1 MFLLPTPSDSNVC
14 PLVKND
20 IHIWL
25 IKLSDI
31 SSDKLTFLHSLLS
44 ASELKRNAGYK
55 FGSHRKRDTVCR
67 GLLRL
72 VLSNYLGQTP
82 SSLKFSSNAY
92 GKPSLDDCQINL
104 QFNLSHSGDY
114 IACAVTLDSPIGIDV
129 ETKQRKNNVMSIADH
144 YFTGTELADILAQTG
159 ENRHSKFFEY
169 WTLKEAYIKARGLG
183 LAIPLDQFSFSFTS
197 DNKISIDFDEAID
210 DSVENWSFWLWP
222 LGADYKLALAVQ
234 QIEAIQNTLVY
245 THIPDG

>member
-1 MFLLPTPSDSNVC
+1 MFFLPIESDSNVR
-14 PLVKND
+14 PLLKND

-31 SSDKLTFLHSLLS
+31 TADKLTFLDSFLS
-44 ASELKRNAGYK
+44 ASELERNIGYM
-55 FGSHRKRDTVCR
+55 FASHRKRDTVCR

-72 VLSNYLGQTP
+72 VLSNYLGKTP

-92 GKPSLDDCQINL
+92 GKPSLEGCEVNL

-114 IACAVTLDSPIGIDV
+114 IACAVTVDSAIGIDV
-129 ETKQRKNNVMSIADH
+129 ETKQRKNDVMSIADH
-144 YFTGTELADILAQTG
+144 YFTKTELDDILAQTK
-159 ENRHSKFFEY
+159 ECRHSKFFEY

-183 LAIPLDQFSFSFTS
+183 LAIPLDQFSFSIGP
-197 DNKISIDFDEAID
+197 NHNISIDFGEGID
-210 DSVENWSFWLWP
+210 DGDENWTFLLWP
-222 LGADYKLALAVQ
+222 LEYEYTLAVAVQ
-234 QIEAIQNTLVY
+234 QSVAIQNIQVY